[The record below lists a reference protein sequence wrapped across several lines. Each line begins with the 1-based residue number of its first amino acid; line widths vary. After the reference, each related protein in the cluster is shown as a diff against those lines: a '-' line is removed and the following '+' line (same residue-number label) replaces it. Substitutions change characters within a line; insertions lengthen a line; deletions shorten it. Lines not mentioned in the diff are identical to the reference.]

1 MSPPGGPRSR
11 HRPVE
16 EDGVVRARWGLF
28 LVLPF
33 AVSVLL
39 LVGSQG
45 VFLRGSLFRD
55 LGLGRFGR
63 ELTLANYLRVFGD
76 PFYLGSLRLTIE
88 ISAVTAALTLI
99 LAFPV
104 AYVLAR
110 MRSRWALVLL
120 AAVTISSFV
129 SIIIKTLG
137 LIVLFSGKGPI
148 NRVLLG
154 LGLVAEPVT
163 IFGSPAGVVVGL
175 MHYTLGFGVLLL
187 FSVIQT
193 IPRSVEEAAQ
203 VHGASRRRV
212 FLRVV
217 LPLALPGVVATTLVV
232 FNLCMGAF
240 TSAAVLGKGK
250 VLTLPV
256 LIWRTILL
264 EVRYGM
270 GGTLAAV
277 LLVSVLL
284 INVLSL
290 VVLARLRTARRLVVA

>member
-1 MSPPGGPRSR
+1 M
-11 HRPVE
+11 
-16 EDGVVRARWGLF
+16 RARWGF
-28 LVLPF
+28 LLVIPF
-33 AVSVLL
+33 GISALL
-39 LVGSQG
+39 LAASQG
-45 VFLRGSLFRD
+45 VFLRGSFFRD

-63 ELTLANYLRVFGD
+63 EPTLANYLRVFGD
-76 PFYLGSLRLTIE
+76 AFYLGSLWLTIE
-88 ISAVTAALTLI
+88 ISAVTAVLTLV

-120 AAVTISSFV
+120 ATVTISSFV
-129 SIIIKTLG
+129 SVIIKTLG

-148 NRVLLG
+148 NRALLA
-154 LGLVAEPVT
+154 LRLVQEPVT
-163 IFGSPAGVVVGL
+163 IFGSPVGVVVGL
-175 MHYTLGFGVLLL
+175 MHYSLGLGVLLL
-187 FSVIQT
+187 YSVIQT

-217 LPLALPGVVATTLVV
+217 LPLALPGVVATTLMV

-290 VVLARLRTARRLVVA
+290 VALVRLRAARLVVA

>member
-1 MSPPGGPRSR
+1 
-11 HRPVE
+11 
-16 EDGVVRARWGLF
+16 VRARWGF
-28 LVLPF
+28 LLVIPF
-33 AVSVLL
+33 GVSVVLL
-39 LVGSQG
+39 AGSQG

-76 PFYLGSLRLTIE
+76 AFYLGSLWLTIE
-88 ISAVTAALTLI
+88 ISAVTAALTLV
-99 LAFPV
+99 LGFPV

-120 AAVTISSFV
+120 ATVTISSFV
-129 SIIIKTLG
+129 SVIIKTLG

-148 NRVLLG
+148 NRALLG
-154 LGLVAEPVT
+154 LRLVQEPVT
-163 IFGSPAGVVVGL
+163 IFGSPVGVVVGL
-175 MHYTLGFGVLLL
+175 MHYTLGLGVLLL
-187 FSVIQT
+187 YSVIQT

-217 LPLALPGVVATTLVV
+217 LPLALPGVVATTLMV

-290 VVLARLRTARRLVVA
+290 VAFVRLRAARLVVA

>member
-1 MSPPGGPRSR
+1 
-11 HRPVE
+11 
-16 EDGVVRARWGLF
+16 VRARWGF
-28 LVLPF
+28 LLVIPF
-33 AVSVLL
+33 GISALL
-39 LVGSQG
+39 LAASQG
-45 VFLRGSLFRD
+45 VFLRGSFFRD

-63 ELTLANYLRVFGD
+63 EPTLANYLRVFGD
-76 PFYLGSLRLTIE
+76 AFYLGSLWLTIE
-88 ISAVTAALTLI
+88 ISAVTAVLTLV

-120 AAVTISSFV
+120 ATVTISSFV
-129 SIIIKTLG
+129 SVIIKTLG

-148 NRVLLG
+148 NRALLA
-154 LGLVAEPVT
+154 LRLVQEPVT
-163 IFGSPAGVVVGL
+163 IFGSPVGVVVGL
-175 MHYTLGFGVLLL
+175 MHYSLGLGVLLL
-187 FSVIQT
+187 YSVIQT

-217 LPLALPGVVATTLVV
+217 LPLALPGVVATTLMV

-290 VVLARLRTARRLVVA
+290 VALVRLRAARLVVA

>member
-1 MSPPGGPRSR
+1 M
-11 HRPVE
+11 
-16 EDGVVRARWGLF
+16 RARWGF
-28 LVLPF
+28 LLVIPF
-33 AVSVLL
+33 GISALL
-39 LVGSQG
+39 LAASQG
-45 VFLRGSLFRD
+45 VFLRGSFFRD

-63 ELTLANYLRVFGD
+63 EPTLANYLRVFGD
-76 PFYLGSLRLTIE
+76 AFYLGSLWLTIE
-88 ISAVTAALTLI
+88 ISAVTAVLTLV

-120 AAVTISSFV
+120 ATVTISSFV
-129 SIIIKTLG
+129 SVIIKTLG

-148 NRVLLG
+148 NRALLG
-154 LGLVAEPVT
+154 LRLVQEPVT
-163 IFGSPAGVVVGL
+163 IFGSPVGVVVGL
-175 MHYTLGFGVLLL
+175 MHYTLGLGVLLL
-187 FSVIQT
+187 YSVIQT

-217 LPLALPGVVATTLVV
+217 LPLALPGVVATTLMV

-290 VVLARLRTARRLVVA
+290 VALVRLRAARLVVA

>member
-1 MSPPGGPRSR
+1 
-11 HRPVE
+11 
-16 EDGVVRARWGLF
+16 VRIRWGL
-28 LVLPF
+28 LLILP
-33 AVSVLL
+33 AGVSLLL
-39 LVGSQG
+39 LVGSQS
-45 VFLRGSLFRD
+45 VFMRGSLFQD
-55 LGLGRFGR
+55 LGIGRLGR
-63 ELTLANYLRVFGD
+63 ELTLVNYGRVFGD
-76 PFYLGSLRLTIE
+76 AFYLGSLWLTIE
-88 ISAVTAALTLI
+88 ISAVTALLTLV
-99 LAFPV
+99 LGFPV
-104 AYVLAR
+104 AYLLAR
-110 MRSRWALVLL
+110 MRSRWSLVLL

-129 SIIIKTLG
+129 SVIIKTLG
-137 LIVLFSGKGPI
+137 LIVLFSGQGPI

-154 LGLVAEPVT
+154 LGLVEQPVT

-187 FSVIQT
+187 YSVIQT
-193 IPRSVEEAAQ
+193 VPRSVEEAAQ

-217 LPLALPGVVATTLVV
+217 LPLALPGVAATALVV

-264 EVRYGM
+264 QVRYGM

-277 LLVSVLL
+277 LLVSVIV
-284 INVLSL
+284 INLLSL
-290 VVLARLRTARRLVVA
+290 VLLWRLRMARTVVA